1 MEITPPTV
9 SAVIPYD
16 SWHGSLWIQVET
28 SALECD
34 YIFFLMLNLAD
45 TSLYCRLHHAA
56 SKASVD
62 SSAVSSRLMRCTA
75 DTVETSYYYTHDN

>member
-1 MEITPPTV
+1 M
-9 SAVIPYD
+9 
-16 SWHGSLWIQVET
+16 ET

-45 TSLYCRLHHAA
+45 MSLYCRLHHAA

-62 SSAVSSRLMRCTA
+62 SSAVSFRLMRCTA
-75 DTVETSYYYTHDN
+75 DTVETSYYYTHDD